1 MWRIILPLIA
11 MGFSIV
17 STGAEPIVGGPC
29 DGCEAAFVE
38 LPQNLTSKSRIA
50 PASEAGEP
58 MLITGRVLARD
69 GKPKAGVI
77 IYAYHADA
85 HGIYPRPAKSL
96 GAAAD
101 RHGRLR
107 GWAIS
112 DADGRYTF
120 ETIRPASYPSRD
132 IPAHVHM
139 HVIERACAAYYIDDI
154 VFTDDPLLM
163 PAERARLESGRGGIG
178 VTTPARDSGSGVWK
192 VVRDIHLGANVPDY
206 PACEASARNRN

>member
-1 MWRIILPLIA
+1 

-17 STGAEPIVGGPC
+17 SSGAEPIVGGPC
-29 DGCEAAFVE
+29 ELCEAVFVG

-50 PASEAGEP
+50 PPKEPGEP

-77 IYAYHADA
+77 VYAYHTDA
-85 HGIYPRPAKSL
+85 NGIYPKPANSL
-96 GAAAD
+96 GAAD

-120 ETIRPASYPSRD
+120 ETIRPASYPSRT

-139 HVIERACAAYYIDDI
+139 HIIERGCATYYIDEML
-154 VFTDDPLLM
+154 FTDDPLLS
-163 PAERARLESGRGGIG
+163 PAERAQAENPRAGSGVI
-178 VTTPARDSGSGVWK
+178 TPKRDDSSGVWK
-192 VVRDIHLGANVPDY
+192 VTRDIRLGLNIPDY
-206 PACEASARNRN
+206 PACGTKTG